1 MHGLTNQALI
11 DASLILH
18 EMDKGAATFGFAE
31 HCCGIDREA
40 GKVAFRVLARCG
52 AITPPTATADEAF
65 AILLLSRFT
74 PEEATNLLPLLTG
87 PACRAF
93 ARGCL
98 SLGEKVGQLNGG

>member
-18 EMDKGAATFGFAE
+18 EIEQGAETFGFAE
-31 HCCGIDREA
+31 RCCGIDREA
-40 GKVAFRVLARCG
+40 GKAAFRVLARCG
-52 AITPPTATADEAF
+52 AVTPPTATADEAF

-87 PACRAF
+87 AACRAF
-93 ARGCL
+93 ARGSL
-98 SLGEKVGQLNGG
+98 SLGEKVRQINGG